1 MDENLVFLIFPAVGL
16 VLLVIGVVMWVRT
29 RRFVSESFRVAGTVV
44 GLAARRGHKGG
55 TTYSPVVEYATR
67 EGALRQFTDPVSSRP
82 AGYSVG
88 DRVEVLYHYREHD
101 RARLASTFRLYF
113 VPALLSFMGLLF
125 TGIGAIIALSAFGA
139 TDPRW

>member
-1 MDENLVFLIFPAVGL
+1 MDERLVFLIFPAVGL
-16 VLLVIGVVMWVRT
+16 VLLLIGVIVWVRT
-29 RRFVSESFRVAGTVV
+29 RRFVAESFRVSGTVV

-55 TTYSPVVEYATR
+55 TTYSPVVEFATR
-67 EGALRQFTDPVSSRP
+67 EGQLRQFTDPISSRP

-88 DRVEVLYHYREHD
+88 DRVEVLYHYREHG

-125 TGIGAIIALSAFGA
+125 AGIGLVVAVSAFGGGA
-139 TDPRW
+139 GW